1 MTKKMTVYSDFLWP
15 FCIIGKV
22 PLDQLAKD
30 NNLTIEW
37 KAFELRPE
45 GIELP
50 EKPPK
55 YLARAKAGIEALGRK
70 YGLLMIFNDKSKHS
84 RLALEGA
91 KFAEDHG
98 MVNEYHD
105 AVFAAQFQEQKNIN
119 DSNVLTELAMQIG
132 LDQQEFLKAL
142 VTRKYE
148 QAVLKDVEE
157 AHRLGIHS
165 VPCYIVD
172 GRAVY
177 GAQSYETLEKLL
189 QGKGNG
195 FPLNI
200 NLIKW

>member
-1 MTKKMTVYSDFLWP
+1 M
-15 FCIIGKV
+15 IGKV

-30 NNLTIEW
+30 NNLSIEW

-50 EKPPK
+50 EKSPK

-70 YGLLMIFNDKSKHS
+70 YGFVMIFNDKSKHS

-98 MVNEYHD
+98 LVNEYHD
-105 AVFAAQFQEQKNIN
+105 VVFAAQFQKQENIN
-119 DSNVLTELAMQIG
+119 DINVLTELAVQIG
-132 LDQQEFLKAL
+132 LDQEEFRKAL
-142 VTRKYE
+142 ATRTYE
-148 QAVLKDVEE
+148 EAVLRDVDE
-157 AHRLGIHS
+157 AHRLGIHI

-172 GRAVY
+172 DRAVY

-200 NLIKW
+200 DLIT